1 MNPGSGD
8 DLVFQLARASV
19 AFPSG
24 NALSGVSL
32 TVRRGEQVALVG
44 PSGAGKTTLLRLLNG
59 LQTPTSGSVRAWSQ
73 DPARSNPASI
83 RALRR
88 KIALIPQDL
97 ALVPNLRVA
106 QNVLSGRI
114 GHWSL
119 LAGLWRILYPGRD
132 RLLEIHALL
141 EQTGI
146 AGKLYQRTDRL
157 SGGEQQRVAIARALY
172 QKPEVIL
179 ADEPVSS
186 VDPARAAGSIAL
198 LCRLCRESRLTFLA
212 SLHQFDLAQAFF
224 PRIIGL
230 RLGQVLSDRPASAWT
245 AEMHSQ
251 LYHIDAPVQP

>member
-1 MNPGSGD
+1 MKPGSGD
-8 DLVFQLARASV
+8 VLVFQLDRASV

-24 NALSGVSL
+24 DALSGVSL
-32 TVRRGEQVALVG
+32 TVCQGEQVALVG

-59 LQTPTSGSVRAWSQ
+59 LQTPTSGSVLSWNQ
-73 DPARSNPASI
+73 DASRGNEASI

-97 ALVPNLRVA
+97 ALVPNLRVV
-106 QNVLSGRI
+106 QNVLSGQL
-114 GHWSL
+114 GQWPL
-119 LAGLWRILYPGRD
+119 LAGLWRILYPGRN

-141 EQTGI
+141 DQAGI
-146 AGKLYQRTDRL
+146 SSKLYERTDRL

-186 VDPARAAGSIAL
+186 VDPARAAEAIGL
-198 LCRLCRESRLTFLA
+198 LCRLCREFRLTFIA
-212 SLHQFDLAQAFF
+212 SLHQFDLARAFF

-230 RLGQVLSDRPASAWT
+230 RNGQVLCDHPAEAWT
-245 AEMHSQ
+245 AAMHSQ
-251 LYHIDAPVQP
+251 LYHIDGPSQP